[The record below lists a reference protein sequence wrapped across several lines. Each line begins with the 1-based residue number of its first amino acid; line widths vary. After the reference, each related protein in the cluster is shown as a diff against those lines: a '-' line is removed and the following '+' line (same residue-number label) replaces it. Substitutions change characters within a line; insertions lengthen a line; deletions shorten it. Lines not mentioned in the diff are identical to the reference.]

1 VEMNRQLCSHSPLYH
16 SPNLW
21 EETQMSHFTPPN
33 VQQIQELLHQR
44 LHGQVLNLRVL
55 FRETQIVLQGVAASY
70 HAKQVAQHV
79 VFNALGTI
87 ALVNEIE
94 VQPTARR
101 PRLDAE

>member
-1 VEMNRQLCSHSPLYH
+1 
-16 SPNLW
+16 
-21 EETQMSHFTPPN
+21 MSHFTPPN

-87 ALVNEIE
+87 ALVNEIV
-94 VQPTARR
+94 VQPVARR
-101 PRLDAE
+101 NGSDGEQE